1 MEHSGQSKV
10 PARRGAWNLRDW
22 LRRAWTRLTP
32 RHVPIAYKLAVV
44 ITLLISTSMVLLGL
58 VIVQNQTTLLTA
70 QMDSFGSAVTHQLGE
85 SSVELVLSDDLLG
98 LMVLINNLGK
108 TDDLL
113 GAAVYS
119 DAGVVLASTGLI
131 PAGGAQASRPEQT
144 APADG
149 SYTLEWRA
157 DRHPLEALDVVSFV
171 RPIQFQG
178 LTAGHALV
186 TFSKASLAQ
195 AVSDTIRAVVAA
207 TVLMILLGIVT
218 AYFIGKRLT
227 RPIHRL
233 MRASKAID
241 QGNYSFRIDERR
253 NDEIGFLIEAFN
265 SMANGLL
272 EKTQVENVFSR
283 FVSPNVARQIMENLD
298 HVRLGGEHVNGSVL
312 FADIVGFTSIS
323 EELPPQEIAD
333 LLNEY
338 FTHIAMASRMYRG
351 TIDKFM
357 GDCAMIVFGIPE
369 QDDDHK
375 FNAIACAVMIQRLVR
390 RLNTMRKREGKFPVH
405 FRIGVNSGDMLA
417 GNMGSHDRMQ
427 YTVVGDAVNLA
438 ARLHNVAVSDQIAIT
453 EYLYRDKDVHER
465 VKARRH
471 ELIKLRGKSEP
482 VTTYIVE
489 GVASSDTRAMDTHI
503 DQMLAQDVVA

>member
-1 MEHSGQSKV
+1 M
-10 PARRGAWNLRDW
+10 
-22 LRRAWTRLTP
+22 
-32 RHVPIAYKLAVV
+32 AYKLAIV

-58 VIVQNQTTLLTA
+58 VIVKNQTTLLTA
-70 QMDSFGSAVTHQLGE
+70 QMDSFGAAVTHQLAE
-85 SSVELVLSDDLLG
+85 SSEELVLSDDLLG

-108 TDDLL
+108 TDELL

-119 DAGVVLASTGLI
+119 ETGVVLASTGLI
-131 PAGGAQASRPEQT
+131 PAYGVETPRQDQQGS
-144 APADG
+144 ADG
-149 SYTLEWRA
+149 AYTQEWLVNRY
-157 DRHPLEALDVVSFV
+157 PLEAQNVVSFV
-171 RPIQFQG
+171 RPIEFQG
-178 LTAGHALV
+178 LTAGYALV

-195 AVSDTIRAVVAA
+195 AVTDTIRAVVAA

-241 QGNYSFRIDERR
+241 QGDYAFRISERR
-253 NDEIGFLIEAFN
+253 NDEIGYLIEAFN
-265 SMANGLL
+265 TMADGLL

-312 FADIVGFTSIS
+312 FADIVGFTSMS
-323 EELPPQEIAD
+323 EKLPPQEIAD

-338 FTHIAMASRMYRG
+338 FTHIAMASRLYRG

-369 QDDDHK
+369 QDEDHK
-375 FNAIACAVMIQRLVR
+375 FNAIACAVMIQRLIE
-390 RLNTMRKREGKFPVH
+390 RLNTTRQRDGKFPVH
-405 FRIGVNSGDMLA
+405 FRIGVNSGEMLA

-438 ARLHNVAVSDQIAIT
+438 ARLHNVAVGDQIAIT
-453 EYLYRDKDVHER
+453 EFLYRDADVHER
-465 VKARRH
+465 VNARRH

-489 GVASSDTRAMDTHI
+489 GVASSYTRTMNAHI
-503 DQMLAQDVVA
+503 DKLLAQDVVA